1 MAHIGTLRTLVLIVM
16 SCWIQ
21 AGSGGG
27 CPPLECW
34 FVREKPGEGLKHE
47 RTLLHVRTSPDSR
60 SEETLAEP
68 SSSSSSSSS
77 DVVPDRVYHVTDG
90 SASLLHPSLH
100 PPQGSLVKP
109 QCELHPFLPQPAD
122 VQWAASLTDSA
133 LSPAHLQADWLS
145 ATILGLDGGLAL
157 STVARAATAT
167 IHPHVVLSVLTETVS
182 VRCGLGE
189 PVLLDCRFWADPSSP
204 LSSGGFAVEWR
215 YQFRGQGRLV
225 LAYDG
230 KTDRLA
236 PGPQEGAALDF
247 AGLHASGNASLVL
260 QEAEARHSGTYVCA
274 VHLPHL
280 LAQVTVELEVVE
292 PPSLS
297 ISPSPLP
304 LAAPGQVLS
313 VRCEASG
320 FTPLPLELSWEFLGA
335 DGAPAAL
342 GEASL
347 SGHREAWDGTYSQ
360 SSLLQLDTSALGRGG
375 GLVCV
380 ARHRGG
386 TRRSKVALE
395 VIGFSTPSIQD
406 SMAMVGMALL
416 LYGIITLAFRN
427 FAGSDGVRPKEKDQ

>member
-1 MAHIGTLRTLVLIVM
+1 MAHIGTLRTLALIVM
-16 SCWIQ
+16 SGWIQ

-68 SSSSSSSSS
+68 PSSSSSSSSS

-90 SASLLHPSLH
+90 SASLCHPSLH

-189 PVLLDCRFWADPSSP
+189 PVLLDCRFWAAPSSP
-204 LSSGGFAVEWR
+204 LSAGGFAVEWR

-236 PGPQEGAALDF
+236 AGPQEGAALDF
-247 AGLHASGNASLVL
+247 AGLHAAGNASLVL
-260 QEAEARHSGTYVCA
+260 REAEARHSGTYVCA

-342 GEASL
+342 GGASL

-386 TRRSKVALE
+386 TRRYKVALE

-427 FAGSDGVRPKEKDQ
+427 ITGTEIHSN

>member
-1 MAHIGTLRTLVLIVM
+1 MAHIGTLRTLALIMM

-47 RTLLHVRTSPDSR
+47 RTLLHVRTSPDGR

-68 SSSSSSSSS
+68 PSS
-77 DVVPDRVYHVTDG
+77 DVVPDRVYHVTG
-90 SASLLHPSLH
+90 LSGQTP
-100 PPQGSLVKP
+100 
-109 QCELHPFLPQPAD
+109 PAD

-133 LSPAHLQADWLS
+133 LSPAHLQAEWMS

-204 LSSGGFAVEWR
+204 LSAGGFAVEWR

-247 AGLHASGNASLVL
+247 AGLHAAGNASLVL

-427 FAGSDGVRPKEKDQ
+427 IAGSDGARPKEKDQ